1 MRINWI
7 LTADCWGMDVWRELE
22 VLWCPWSDHWGVIGQ
37 GTFGGSGDG
46 PGHWRLNCALLKDK
60 GLWEQ
65 WEVEVSDNIAGW
77 RREGVVAGDR
87 WLKLKAAAQVYWG
100 EVGRAKGRLRRKQM
114 KEVSRR
120 LEGLLL
126 ASAGRQGGTVEEEEE
141 WRMERVRME
150 IEELKAAVREG
161 EERQVQGMIV
171 RLRWQGLEEGER
183 PTKFLPRLLRARKMR
198 QRWEGIIGEDG
209 VMVAGL

>member
-1 MRINWI
+1 MVRDVAVDRSDGGLDGMGRSGGLDRWEEMERLSALGDAGRQKWGNQAVFTHWIHGLGTRIDWI

-65 WEVEVSDNIAGW
+65 WEVEVSGNIAGW

-114 KEVSRR
+114 KEVS
-120 LEGLLL
+120 
-126 ASAGRQGGTVEEEEE
+126 
-141 WRMERVRME
+141 
-150 IEELKAAVREG
+150 
-161 EERQVQGMIV
+161 
-171 RLRWQGLEEGER
+171 
-183 PTKFLPRLLRARKMR
+183 
-198 QRWEGIIGEDG
+198 
-209 VMVAGL
+209 